1 MGDYEREKLEVS
13 DQCSQIILFNT
24 EKSLLVR
31 EVAKTAAGY
40 GIIIGEKKLWNTLRE
55 WGLIFKNSTEP
66 KQHGI
71 NMGLFI
77 VIEGVKKNYNYNIP
91 FHTTRVTPKGQQY
104 IINRLISE
112 KC

>member
-1 MGDYEREKLEVS
+1 MGNYEREKS
-13 DQCSQIILFNT
+13 GDFKQNSQIILFNT
-24 EKSLLVR
+24 EKNLLVR
-31 EVAKTAAGY
+31 EVAKVSAKY
-40 GIIIGEKKLWNTLRE
+40 GVIIGEKKLWNTLRE

-66 KQHGI
+66 MQQGI

-77 VIEGVKKNYNYNIP
+77 VVEGVKKNYDYNIP

-112 KC
+112 NY